1 MATVY
6 DVSKTTGSTG
16 KGHAHGAEPTFQEL
30 DTRIPP
36 KAKPVFTAVS
46 VDGHVIDEA
55 DILAEAQHHP
65 AANPGEALAAAARA
79 LVVRELLLREA
90 RRLGID
96 AEEGACDGD
105 GRNETPDEAAIRLLV
120 EREVAVPAA
129 TDDECRRYHANNPA
143 QFRSDSLYEVRHIL
157 FAAQAADKPAR
168 AAAKAEAERLLAV
181 LGDHPGEFA
190 ALARAFSDCP
200 SRQHGGNLGQIGP
213 GSTVPEFERA
223 LDRAANTGLLPAP
236 VESRFGF
243 HVVSLD
249 RRIPGEEL
257 PFEVVRARIAAW
269 LEAASWSKAVAQ
281 YIAVLAGKAEIS
293 GIDIG
298 AAEGPLIQ

>member
-6 DVSKTTGSTG
+6 DVRNGAAPAG
-16 KGHAHGAEPTFQEL
+16 KAHVHRAEPTFQEL

-65 AANPGEALAAAARA
+65 ASNPGEALAAAARA
-79 LVVRELLLREA
+79 LVVRELLLQQA
-90 RRLGID
+90 RRLGIG
-96 AEEGACDGD
+96 AEEGAVGAD
-105 GRNETPDEAAIRLLV
+105 GRNETPDEAAIRLLI

-143 QFRSDSLYEVRHIL
+143 QFRSDPLYEVRHIL
-157 FAAQAADKPAR
+157 FAARPDDGSAR
-168 AAAKAEAERLLAV
+168 TTAKAEAERLVAV

-190 ALARAFSDCP
+190 ALARAFSACP
-200 SRQHGGNLGQIGP
+200 SKEQGGNLGQIGP

-223 LDRAANTGLLPAP
+223 LDRAAGTGLLPQP

-243 HVVSLD
+243 HVVWLD
-249 RRIPGEEL
+249 RRIAGETL
-257 PFEVVRARIAAW
+257 PFDLVRERIAAW

-281 YIAVLAGKAEIS
+281 YIAVLAGRAEIG

>member
-6 DVSKTTGSTG
+6 DVSKTTGSTR
-16 KGHAHGAEPTFQEL
+16 KGHAHGADPTFQEL

-36 KAKPVFTAVS
+36 KAKPVFSAVA
-46 VDGHVIDEA
+46 VNGRTIDEA

-65 AANPGEALAAAARA
+65 ASNPGEALAAAARA
-79 LVVRELLLREA
+79 LVVRELLVQEA

-96 AEEGACDGD
+96 APACLCDDD
-105 GRNETPDEAAIRLLV
+105 GRSETPDEAAIRLLV
-120 EREVAVPAA
+120 EREVAVPEA
-129 TDDECRRYHANNPA
+129 TEAECRRYYANNPA
-143 QFRSDSLYEVRHIL
+143 QFRSDALYEARHIL
-157 FAAQAADKPAR
+157 FAARTDDREAR
-168 AAAKAEAERLLAV
+168 AAARTEAERLVAV
-181 LGDHPGEFA
+181 LENHPGEFA
-190 ALARAFSDCP
+190 ALARALSDCP
-200 SRQHGGNLGQIGP
+200 SREHGGNLGQIGP

-223 LDRAANTGLLPAP
+223 LDRAAATGLFPAP

-249 RRIPGEEL
+249 RRIPGETL
-257 PFEVVRARIAAW
+257 PFEIVRERIAAW
-269 LEAASWSKAVAQ
+269 LEAASWSRAVSQ

-298 AAEGPLIQ
+298 ATEGPLIQ

>member
-6 DVSKTTGSTG
+6 DVRKSAGSAG
-16 KGHAHGAEPTFQEL
+16 KVHVHGAEPTFQEL

-36 KAKPVFTAVS
+36 KAKPVFS
-46 VDGHVIDEA
+46 VISVNGRTIDEA
-55 DILAEAQHHP
+55 EILAEAQHHP
-65 AANPGEALAAAARA
+65 ASNPGEALAAAARA
-79 LVVRELLLREA
+79 LVVRELLVHEA
-90 RRLGID
+90 RRLGINGDEGLRD
-96 AEEGACDGD
+96 AE
-105 GRNETPDEAAIRLLV
+105 GRSETPDEAAIRLLV

-129 TDDECRRYHANNPA
+129 TEEECRRYHDNNPA
-143 QFRSDSLYEVRHIL
+143 QFRSDALYEARHIL
-157 FAAQAADKPAR
+157 FAVRPDDR
-168 AAAKAEAERLLAV
+168 AGRATAKAEAERLIAV
-181 LGDHPGEFA
+181 LGDQPGEFA
-190 ALARAFSDCP
+190 ALARALSDCP
-200 SRQHGGNLGQIGP
+200 SREQGGNLGQIGP

-223 LDRAANTGLLPAP
+223 LDRAPGTGVLAAP

-249 RRIPGEEL
+249 RRIPGEAL
-257 PFEVVRARIAAW
+257 PFDIVRERIAAW
-269 LEAASWSKAVAQ
+269 LEAASWSRAVSQ

>member
-6 DVSKTTGSTG
+6 DVRNGTASAG
-16 KGHAHGAEPTFQEL
+16 KAHVHHAEPTFQEI

-36 KAKPVFTAVS
+36 KAKPVFPAVS
-46 VDGHVIDEA
+46 VNGRAIAEA
-55 DILAEAQHHP
+55 EILAEAQHHP
-65 AANPGEALAAAARA
+65 ASNPGEALAAAARA
-79 LVVRELLLREA
+79 LVVRELLLQEA

-96 AEEGACDGD
+96 TEEGAVGVD
-105 GRNETPDEAAIRLLV
+105 GRNETPDEAAIRLLI
-120 EREVAVPAA
+120 EREVDVPAA
-129 TDDECRRYHANNPA
+129 TEAECRRYHANNPA
-143 QFRSDSLYEVRHIL
+143 QFRSDPLYEVRHIL
-157 FAAQAADKPAR
+157 FAARPDDKQARSTAM
-168 AAAKAEAERLLAV
+168 AEAERLVAI

-200 SRQHGGNLGQIGP
+200 SKEQGGNLGQIGP
-213 GSTVPEFERA
+213 GSTVAEFERA
-223 LDRAANTGLLPAP
+223 LDRAAGTGLLPQP

-249 RRIPGEEL
+249 RRIPGEAL
-257 PFEVVRARIAAW
+257 PFDLARERIAAW

-281 YIAVLAGKAEIS
+281 YIAVLAGSAEIG
-293 GIDIG
+293 GIDLG

>member
-6 DVSKTTGSTG
+6 DVRKSAGSAG
-16 KGHAHGAEPTFQEL
+16 KVHVHGAEPTFQEL
-30 DTRIPP
+30 DTSIPP
-36 KAKPVFTAVS
+36 KAKPVFSAIS
-46 VDGHVIDEA
+46 VNGRTIDEA

-65 AANPGEALAAAARA
+65 ASNPGEALAAAARA
-79 LVVRELLLREA
+79 LVVRELLVQEA
-90 RRLGID
+90 RRLGIV
-96 AEEGACDGD
+96 AEEELRDGE
-105 GRNETPDEAAIRLLV
+105 GRSETPDEAAIRLLI

-129 TDDECRRYHANNPA
+129 TDEECRRYHANNPA
-143 QFRSDSLYEVRHIL
+143 LFRSDPLYEVRHIL
-157 FAAQAADKPAR
+157 FAARPDDKPAR
-168 AAAKAEAERLLAV
+168 AAAKAEAERLVGILA
-181 LGDHPGEFA
+181 DHPGEFA
-190 ALARAFSDCP
+190 ALAQALSSCS
-200 SRQHGGNLGQIGP
+200 SRGQGGNLGQVGP

-223 LDRAANTGLLPAP
+223 LERAAGTGLLPGP

-249 RRIPGEEL
+249 RRIPGELL
-257 PFEVVRARIAAW
+257 PFEIVRERIAAW

-281 YIAVLAGKAEIS
+281 YIAVLAGRAEIG

>member
-6 DVSKTTGSTG
+6 DASKNAASTG
-16 KGHAHGAEPTFQEL
+16 KGHVHAADPTFQEL

-36 KAKPVFTAVS
+36 KAKPVLSAIAVN
-46 VDGHVIDEA
+46 GRTIDEA

-65 AANPGEALAAAARA
+65 ASNPGEALAAAARA
-79 LVVRELLLREA
+79 LVVRELLVQEA

-96 AEEGACDGD
+96 AAACPRDD
-105 GRNETPDEAAIRLLV
+105 DERSETQDESAIRLLV
-120 EREVAVPAA
+120 EREVDVPEA
-129 TDDECRRYHANNPA
+129 TEAECRRYYDNNPA
-143 QFRSDSLYEVRHIL
+143 QFRSDALYEVRHIL
-157 FAAQAADKPAR
+157 FAARADDKPSR
-168 AAAKAEAERLLAV
+168 TAAKAEAERLVAV

-190 ALARAFSDCP
+190 ALARAFSACP
-200 SRQHGGNLGQIGP
+200 SREHDGNLGQIGP

-223 LDRAANTGLLPAP
+223 LDRAAATGLLPAP

-249 RRIPGEEL
+249 RRIPGEAL
-257 PFEVVRARIAAW
+257 PFDIVRERVAAW
-269 LEAASWSKAVAQ
+269 LEAASWSRAVSQ
-281 YIAVLAGKAEIS
+281 YIAVLAGRAGIT

>member
-16 KGHAHGAEPTFQEL
+16 KGHAHGADPTFQEL

-36 KAKPVFTAVS
+36 KAKPVFSAIS
-46 VDGHVIDEA
+46 VDGRTIDEA
-55 DILAEAQHHP
+55 EILAEAQHHP
-65 AANPGEALAAAARA
+65 ASNPGAALAAAARA
-79 LVVRELLLREA
+79 LVVRELLVQEA

-96 AEEGACDGD
+96 GDEGLRDAD
-105 GRNETPDEAAIRLLV
+105 GRSETQDEAAIRLLV

-129 TDDECRRYHANNPA
+129 TEEECRRYHDNNPA
-143 QFRSDSLYEVRHIL
+143 QFRSEALYEARHIL
-157 FAAQAADKPAR
+157 FAARSDDR
-168 AAAKAEAERLLAV
+168 AGRATAKAEAERLIAV
-181 LGDHPGEFA
+181 LGDQPGEFA

>member
-6 DVSKTTGSTG
+6 DVSKSAGSAG
-16 KGHAHGAEPTFQEL
+16 KAHIHGAEPTFQEL

-36 KAKPVFTAVS
+36 KAKPVFSAIS
-46 VDGHVIDEA
+46 VNGRAIDEA

-65 AANPGEALAAAARA
+65 ASNPGEALAAAARA
-79 LVVRELLLREA
+79 LVVRELLVQEA

-96 AEEGACDGD
+96 ATQCLRDDD
-105 GRNETPDEAAIRLLV
+105 GRSETPDEAAIRLLV

-129 TDDECRRYHANNPA
+129 TEEECRRYHDNNPA
-143 QFRSDSLYEVRHIL
+143 QFRSEPLYEARHIL
-157 FAAQAADKPAR
+157 FAARADDR
-168 AAAKAEAERLLAV
+168 AGRAVAKAEAERLIAILR
-181 LGDHPGEFA
+181 DSPGEFA
-190 ALARAFSDCP
+190 GLARAFSACP
-200 SRQHGGNLGQIGP
+200 SREHGGNLGQIGP

-223 LDRAANTGLLPAP
+223 LDRAPAPGLLAAP

-249 RRIPGEEL
+249 RRVPGEAL
-257 PFEVVRARIAAW
+257 PFDIVRERIAAW
-269 LEAASWSKAVAQ
+269 LEAASWSRAVSQ

>member
-6 DVSKTTGSTG
+6 DARNGAASAG
-16 KGHAHGAEPTFQEL
+16 KGHVHHADPTFQEL

-36 KAKPVFTAVS
+36 KAKPVLSAVS
-46 VDGHVIDEA
+46 VNGCAIDEA

-65 AANPGEALAAAARA
+65 ASSPGEALAAAARA
-79 LVVRELLLREA
+79 LVVRELLVQEA

-96 AEEGACDGD
+96 AEEEPRDAE
-105 GRNETPDEAAIRLLV
+105 GRSETADEAAIRLLV

-129 TDDECRRYHANNPA
+129 TDEECRRYYANNPG
-143 QFRSDSLYEVRHIL
+143 QFRSDALYEVRHIL
-157 FAAQAADKPAR
+157 FAARADDKPSR
-168 AAAKAEAERLLAV
+168 AAAKAEAERLVAV
-181 LGDHPGEFA
+181 LEDHPGEFA
-190 ALARAFSDCP
+190 ALARAFSACP
-200 SRQHGGNLGQIGP
+200 SKGQGGNLGQVAP

-223 LDRAANTGLLPAP
+223 LDRAAATGLLPAP

-249 RRIPGEEL
+249 RRILGEPL
-257 PFEVVRARIAAW
+257 PFDLVRERIAAW
-269 LEAASWSKAVAQ
+269 LEAANWAKAVAQ
-281 YIAVLAGKAEIS
+281 YIAVLAGRAEIR

>member
-6 DVSKTTGSTG
+6 DARNGAASAG
-16 KGHAHGAEPTFQEL
+16 KAHVHRADPTFQEL

-36 KAKPVFTAVS
+36 KAKPVFSKIAVNGRS
-46 VDGHVIDEA
+46 IDEA

-65 AANPGEALAAAARA
+65 ASTPGEALAAAARA
-79 LVVRELLLREA
+79 LSVRELLVQEA
-90 RRLGID
+90 CRLGIV
-96 AEEGACDGD
+96 AEEGLRDGE
-105 GRNETPDEAAIRLLV
+105 GRSETPDEAAIRVLV

-129 TDDECRRYHANNPA
+129 TEEECRRYYANNPA
-143 QFRSDSLYEVRHIL
+143 QFRSDAIYEVRHIL
-157 FAAQAADKPAR
+157 FAARAEDGPAR
-168 AAAKAEAERLLAV
+168 AAAKAEAERLVAILD
-181 LGDHPGEFA
+181 DHPGEFA
-190 ALARAFSDCP
+190 ALARAFSACP
-200 SRQHGGNLGQIGP
+200 SREQGGNLGQIGP
-213 GSTVPEFERA
+213 GSTVSEFERA
-223 LDRAANTGLLPAP
+223 LDRAAGTGLLPAP

-249 RRIPGEEL
+249 RRIPGEAL
-257 PFEVVRARIAAW
+257 PFDVVRERIAAW

-281 YIAVLAGKAEIS
+281 YIAVLAGRAEIT

>member
-6 DVSKTTGSTG
+6 DVRNGTASAG
-16 KGHAHGAEPTFQEL
+16 KAHVHHAEPTFQEI

-36 KAKPVFTAVS
+36 KAKPVFPAVS
-46 VDGHVIDEA
+46 VNGRAIAEA
-55 DILAEAQHHP
+55 EILAEAQHHP
-65 AANPGEALAAAARA
+65 ASNPGEALAAAARA
-79 LVVRELLLREA
+79 LVVRELLLQEA

-96 AEEGACDGD
+96 TEEGAVGVD
-105 GRNETPDEAAIRLLV
+105 GRNETPDEAAIRLLI
-120 EREVAVPAA
+120 EREVDVPAA
-129 TDDECRRYHANNPA
+129 TEAECRRYHANNPA
-143 QFRSDSLYEVRHIL
+143 QFRSDPLYEVRHIL
-157 FAAQAADKPAR
+157 FAARPDDKQARSTAM
-168 AAAKAEAERLLAV
+168 AEAERLVAI

-200 SRQHGGNLGQIGP
+200 SKEQGGNLGQIGP
-213 GSTVPEFERA
+213 GSTVAEFERA
-223 LDRAANTGLLPAP
+223 LDRAAGTGLLPQP

-249 RRIPGEEL
+249 RRIPGEAL
-257 PFEVVRARIAAW
+257 PFDLVRERIAAW

-281 YIAVLAGKAEIS
+281 YIAVLAGSAEIG
-293 GIDIG
+293 GIDLG